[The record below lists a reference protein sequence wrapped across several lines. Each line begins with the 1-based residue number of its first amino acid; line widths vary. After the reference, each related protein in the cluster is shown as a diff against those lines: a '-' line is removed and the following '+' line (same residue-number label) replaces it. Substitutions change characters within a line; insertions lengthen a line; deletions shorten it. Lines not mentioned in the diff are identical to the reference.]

1 MSIDWIQ
8 IKMASLSLTES
19 FARYG
24 APLRNRMWSVSGW
37 TPHGELVISQWAH
50 HYRKGPDGC
59 AEYFGSTSRWKG
71 PGKNEFR
78 ENLEKARMEGRRV
91 RLVVVSTSDIARVEA
106 GEDASKLKK
115 EFDVR
120 PELIGEV
127 VHLDGDDYV
136 VRFRHA

>member
-1 MSIDWIQ
+1 
-8 IKMASLSLTES
+8 
-19 FARYG
+19 
-24 APLRNRMWSVSGW
+24 
-37 TPHGELVISQWAH
+37 
-50 HYRKGPDGC
+50 
-59 AEYFGSTSRWKG
+59 
-71 PGKNEFR
+71 
-78 ENLEKARMEGRRV
+78 MEGRRV